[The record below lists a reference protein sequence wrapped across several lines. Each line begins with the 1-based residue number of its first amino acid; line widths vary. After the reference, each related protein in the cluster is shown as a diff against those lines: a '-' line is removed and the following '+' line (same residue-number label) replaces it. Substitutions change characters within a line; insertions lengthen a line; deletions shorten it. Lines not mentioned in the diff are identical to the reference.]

1 MTARNSVHMRLCV
14 LAAAAITA
22 GALALSACAGRA
34 PGGSGTPSTPAPSQ
48 SAPAPSPSPTLS
60 AVYKPADAKGKAQ
73 NVPLPVM
80 PEAAKAETKEGL
92 EAFAKYWYALMNYAY
107 ETGNLEPIRALS
119 APASSCAMC
128 DKIFPAVEKWNSEG
142 RWVEG
147 ASIEVHALQT
157 KFTKTNA
164 GEYQVA
170 VQSQQRAGT
179 LRNADSTVGQTV
191 QETSM
196 LGDLL
201 VAKFISG
208 GWLVTNVDRLGG

>member
-1 MTARNSVHMRLCV
+1 MTARNSVYMRLRV
-14 LAAAAITA
+14 LAAAVVTA
-22 GALALSACAGRA
+22 GALALSACAGGA
-34 PGGSGTPSTPAPSQ
+34 PGGGGTPSTPAPTQST
-48 SAPAPSPSPTLS
+48 SAPTPSPTPT

-107 ETGNLEPIRALS
+107 ETGNLEPIKSLA

-157 KFTKTNA
+157 KFTQTPS

-170 VQSQQRAGT
+170 IQSQQRAGT

-191 QETSM
+191 EETSM

-201 VAKFISG
+201 IAKFVSG
-208 GWLVTNVDRLGG
+208 EWLVTNVDRLGG

>member
-1 MTARNSVHMRLCV
+1 MTARNSVYVRLRV
-14 LAAAAITA
+14 LAVAAVTVS
-22 GALALSACAGRA
+22 ALALSGCGGGA
-34 PGGSGTPSTPAPSQ
+34 PGGGGTPSTPAPSQ
-48 SAPAPSPSPTLS
+48 STSSATPKPTPS

-107 ETGNLEPIRALS
+107 ETGNLEPIRALA

-128 DKIFPAVEKWNSEG
+128 DKIFPGVEKWNSEG

-147 ASIEVHALQT
+147 ARIEVHALQT
-157 KFTKTNA
+157 KFTRTPA

-170 VQSQQRAGT
+170 VQSQQHAGT

-191 QETSM
+191 EETSM

-201 VAKFISG
+201 VAKFVSG
-208 GWLVTNVDRLGG
+208 EWLVTNVDRLGG